1 MASCN
6 SHERS
11 NVLNTPKPRSH
22 VKIVLYRTWAIFPLS
37 LVTIPES
44 QFSQCSKVVND
55 LTKDSPPVFVCRS
68 SFFLSLF
75 LQDAKQQTIS
85 HHM

>member
-6 SHERS
+6 SHECS
-11 NVLNTPKPRSH
+11 NVLNTLKPRSH
-22 VKIVLYRTWAIFPLS
+22 VKVVIYRTWAIFPLS

-44 QFSQCSKVVND
+44 QFGQCSKVVND
-55 LTKDSPPVFVCRS
+55 LTKDSPPMFVCRS